1 MELHDV
7 ELLPQRCFFLY
18 KKYSESSQKKELCH
32 GIYLIM
38 HESHISKISMKIRL
52 VTLFVIGWMMP
63 SFCFSHVPSV
73 FDSWLVMNS
82 IIICLTSNV
91 WITVY
96 VVVHNKRDEEVI
108 TSLHDDSTAYP
119 HSHGL
124 DNDWCGKE

>member
-1 MELHDV
+1 MMWNCCHSDA
-7 ELLPQRCFFLY
+7 
-18 KKYSESSQKKELCH
+18 SSCIKSTAKAARKRSCVMAS
-32 GIYLIM
+32 I
-38 HESHISKISMKIRL
+38 SSCTKVISKISMKIRL

-73 FDSWLVMNS
+73 FDSWLAMNS